1 MRNLEHTCG
10 QLIALLTLV
19 LVGACTSDVPVT
31 SPTALT
37 GDQNPEPASNRSVV
51 ASVNCTADVAGG
63 TLTCGEVPVVDGET
77 GAQRVTLGGQ
87 MQYVWLI
94 SGNTSFSADTF
105 RADVRVGNL
114 IPQGLGSQ
122 DGLTVTGIRVFHH
135 SGPVATGGTGAVT
148 VANPSGYGTFTGSN
162 QPYFEYMEYLPPPV
176 IPSVWATSAMTW
188 KWHLDAGVTTFA
200 FTVFVEADV
209 IGENGYVEM
218 SPSSALLPTVGGTT
232 TVTGTPMDVVGRAV
246 SGSVTYTSS
255 DPSIAS
261 VDPSTGLVTAV
272 SSGVADIVASTG
284 GLEADG
290 VTRVTVAPPTGAF
303 DINFEFLTAATPAEQ
318 LAFTNA
324 ASRWAGL
331 IVGDL
336 PTELVDLP
344 FIACGGVID
353 EYVDDLTIRV
363 IIAPIDGPGNIL
375 GQAAPCWI
383 RSAGG
388 LPAFGI
394 MQFDSDDTGFPGFA
408 DVVLHEM
415 GHVLGIGTLWDL
427 VPEFGLLSDSTGV
440 LDHCPA
446 TPKDPYFSGPQAI
459 AAFNSIGGSGYANY
473 KVPAEDL
480 YGDGTRC
487 VHWRESVLDTE
498 LMTGFAESGTMPLS
512 ELTVKSLADM
522 GYAVATS
529 GWDSF
534 TCPNCTP
541 PAPGVAAVDARAG
554 GFELIDDVLRLPVFT
569 RDANGQVIEVR
580 HGTIK
585 ALRIGR

>member
-1 MRNLEHTCG
+1 MRNTPRTVSR
-10 QLIALLTLV
+10 LIVLLTLV
-19 LVGACTSDVPVT
+19 GAAACTDELPVT
-31 SPTALT
+31 SPSALT
-37 GDQNPEPASNRSVV
+37 GDENPDPAGNRSVI
-51 ASVNCTADVAGG
+51 ASVNCTADVATA
-63 TLTCGEVPVVDGET
+63 TLSCGEVPVVDGET
-77 GAQRVTLGGQ
+77 GAQRITLGGQ
-87 MQYVWLI
+87 LQYVWLI

-114 IPQGLGSQ
+114 IPQGLGSP

-135 SGPVATGGTGAVT
+135 SGPVATSSTGAVT
-148 VANPSGYGTFTGSN
+148 VANPSGYGAFTGSN
-162 QPYFEYMEYLPPPV
+162 QPYFEYMEYLPPPF
-176 IPSVWATSAMTW
+176 IPSVWATSTKTW
-188 KWHLDAGVTTFA
+188 KWHLEAGVTTFE

-209 IGENGYVEM
+209 VGENGYIEM
-218 SPSSALLPTVGGTT
+218 NPSSALLQTVGATT
-232 TVTGTPMDVVGRAV
+232 TVAGTPMDVVGRSV
-246 SGSVTYTSS
+246 SGTVTYTSS
-255 DPSIAS
+255 DPSIAT
-261 VDPSTGLVTAV
+261 VDLNSGFVTAV
-272 SSGVADIVASTG
+272 SSGVVDIIASTG
-284 GLEADG
+284 GPEIDG
-290 VTRVTVAPPTGAF
+290 ITRVTVAPPAGAF

-324 ASRWAGL
+324 AARWAGL

-344 FIACGGVID
+344 LIACGGVID

-363 IIAPIDGPGNIL
+363 VIAPIDGPGNIL

-383 RSAGG
+383 RSGSG

-446 TPKDPYFSGPQAI
+446 APKDPYFSGAQAI
-459 AAFNSIGGSGYANY
+459 AAFNNIGGSGYTDY
-473 KVPAEDL
+473 KVPVEDL

-522 GYAVATS
+522 GYTVATS

-534 TCPNCTP
+534 TCPFCAP
-541 PAPGVAAVDARAG
+541 PAPGVAAVDTRAG
-554 GFELIDDVLRLPVFT
+554 GFELVDDVLRLPLFT
-569 RDANGQVIEVR
+569 RDASGRVIQVRQGNVE
-580 HGTIK
+580 
-585 ALRIGR
+585 ALRIGN

>member
-1 MRNLEHTCG
+1 MRNTPRTVSR
-10 QLIALLTLV
+10 LIVLLTLV
-19 LVGACTSDVPVT
+19 GAAACTDELPVT
-31 SPTALT
+31 SPSALT
-37 GDQNPEPASNRSVV
+37 GDENPDPAGNRSVI
-51 ASVNCTADVAGG
+51 ASVNCTADVATA
-63 TLTCGEVPVVDGET
+63 TLSCGEVPVVDAET
-77 GAQRVTLGGQ
+77 GLQRVTLGGQ
-87 MQYVWLI
+87 NLYVVLV
-94 SGNTSFSADTF
+94 SSAASYNPSTQIF
-105 RADVRVGNL
+105 QANVQVANL
-114 IPQGLGSQ
+114 IQQGLGSP
-122 DGLTVTGIRVFHH
+122 DGLTTTGIRVFHH
-135 SGPVATGGTGAVT
+135 SGPTVTSGTGTVT
-148 VANPSGYGTFTGSN
+148 VANADGTGAFTGSN
-162 QPYFEYMEYLPPPV
+162 QPYHFYGYY
-176 IPSVWATSAMTW
+176 IPYFYITPAKTW
-188 KWHLDAGVTTFA
+188 QWNVPTTATTFA
-200 FTVFVEADV
+200 FTVFVDADV
-209 IGENGYVEM
+209 VGENGYIEM
-218 SPSSALLPTVGGTT
+218 NPSSVLLQTVGATT
-232 TVTGTPMDVVGRAV
+232 TVAGTPMDVVGRSV
-246 SGSVTYTSS
+246 SGTVTYTSS
-255 DPSIAS
+255 DPSIAT
-261 VDPSTGLVTAV
+261 VDLNSGFVTAV
-272 SSGVADIVASTG
+272 SSGVVDIIASTG
-284 GLEADG
+284 GPEIDG
-290 VTRVTVAPPTGAF
+290 ITRVTVAPPAGAF

-324 ASRWAGL
+324 AARWAGL

-363 IIAPIDGPGNIL
+363 VIAPIDGPGNIL

-383 RSAGG
+383 RSGSG

-446 TPKDPYFSGPQAI
+446 APKDPYFSGAQAI
-459 AAFNSIGGSGYANY
+459 AAFNNIGGSGYTDY

-498 LMTGFAESGTMPLS
+498 LMTGYAESGTMPLS

-522 GYAVATS
+522 GYTVATS

-534 TCPNCTP
+534 TCPFCAP
-541 PAPGVAAVDARAG
+541 PAPGVAAVDTRAG
-554 GFELIDDVLRLPVFT
+554 GFELVDDVLRLPLFT
-569 RDANGQVIEVR
+569 RDASGRVIQVRQGNVE
-580 HGTIK
+580 
-585 ALRIGR
+585 ALRIGN